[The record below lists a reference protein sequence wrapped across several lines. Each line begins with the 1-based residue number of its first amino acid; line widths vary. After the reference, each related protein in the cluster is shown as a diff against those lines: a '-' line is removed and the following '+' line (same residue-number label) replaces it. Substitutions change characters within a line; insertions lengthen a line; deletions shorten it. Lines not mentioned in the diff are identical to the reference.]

1 MKTGMCFLTKCQME
15 KTKADYTVVTGF
27 ATPSPGSQ
35 HVDLGERKPSGSA
48 NVWAM
53 GPALGR
59 RKHC

>member
-1 MKTGMCFLTKCQME
+1 ME

-35 HVDLGERKPSGSA
+35 HVDLGGRKPSGSA